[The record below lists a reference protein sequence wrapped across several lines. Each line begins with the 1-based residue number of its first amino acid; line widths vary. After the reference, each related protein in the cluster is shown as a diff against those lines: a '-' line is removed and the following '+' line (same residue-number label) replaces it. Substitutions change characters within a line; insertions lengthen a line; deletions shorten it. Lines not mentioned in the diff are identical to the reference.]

1 MGASGSNNSTIT
13 VNLTP
18 GTHTLNLVAVA
29 QSRNSD
35 VYSVSTVNS
44 ISVNNTTFTLI
55 KSSERDGKPR
65 EVGNISEQVYIT
77 TFGRHIDNSIF
88 I

>member
-18 GTHTLNLVAVA
+18 GTHTINLVAVA
-29 QSRNSD
+29 QSRNSS

-55 KSSERDGKPR
+55 KSNERDGKPR
-65 EVGNISEQVYIT
+65 EAKNITQQTSIT

-88 I
+88 V